1 MTRVVSKQLLP
12 VYDKPMVFY
21 PLAILM
27 LAGIREIL
35 IVSTPQDTPLYRRL
49 LGDGGQWG
57 LTLHYLVQPT
67 PRGLAQAFTLG
78 ASFIDGGRCAMVLGD
93 NLFYGHGLPEL
104 LRAAASE
111 TTGATVFAY
120 AVQDPERYAVVEFDG
135 QGSAVGLEEK
145 PGKPKS
151 RFAITGLY
159 FYDHEVVEIARGVRP
174 SARGELEITDVNRHY
189 LERGALKVQVLG
201 RGMAWLDTGTPESL
215 LAASTFIET
224 IEQRQGLKVC
234 CPEEIAFRMGF
245 IDADALLELASGYHG
260 NAYGA
265 YLERLI
271 TDPLPTTTWPT

>member
-67 PRGLAQAFTLG
+67 PGGLAQAFTLG

-104 LRAAASE
+104 LRDAASE

-120 AVQDPERYAVVEFDG
+120 AVQDPERYAVVEFDA

-145 PGKPKS
+145 PCKPKS
-151 RFAITGLY
+151 RFAVTGLY
-159 FYDHEVVEIARGVRP
+159 FYDHEVVEIARGLRP

-245 IDADALLELASGYHG
+245 IDADGLLELARGYHG

-271 TDPLPTTTWPT
+271 ADPLPTATWTT